1 MYRFTI
7 VNKVSS
13 LFFKKSILYK
23 KNSESPFPKIFL
35 WVFGFCAV
43 LLFSCNEN
51 PPKNLSGMWRA
62 TIKTDGGELPFHL
75 EIKKKAD
82 SATYEA
88 YAINGNERLKLDDLI
103 ITGDSVTIPIEIFDA
118 KISAKISQNSLE
130 GIWERYVGGE
140 QYIRSTFHAE
150 KDVLNRFETISTKK
164 TEDVTGHWATNFIS
178 ADGKSKTVAVGIF
191 EQKGQKVTGT
201 FLTTTGDYRYLEGIL
216 DGDSLKLS
224 TFDGTHLYLFK
235 ALKTGNNLNGKF
247 WSNISSLENWTATF
261 DPNAKL
267 PDLNKLTYLK
277 PGFNKIEFEFPSN
290 DGKLLNINDK
300 SLENKVKIIQIMGTW
315 CPNCMDE
322 SMYLAPWYDK
332 NKNRG
337 IEIIGLS
344 YEKSTDLKVSG
355 PKIEKMK
362 KRFGMNYPVLLA
374 GSKDAG
380 EAAKSL
386 PMLNTIL
393 GFPTT
398 IIIDKKGVVRNIH
411 TGFSGPGT
419 GKYYT
424 EWIADFNLLIDKL
437 VAEK

>member
-1 MYRFTI
+1 MNRFTI
-7 VNKVSS
+7 VNKISS
-13 LFFKKSILYK
+13 TFFKKSILDK
-23 KNSESPFPKIFL
+23 KNSAHHSSMIIL
-35 WVFGFCAV
+35 WVVGFCSM

-51 PPKNLSGMWRA
+51 SPTNLSGKWRA

-75 EIKKKAD
+75 EIIKKAD
-82 SATYEA
+82 STTYEA
-88 YAINGNERLKLDDLI
+88 YAINGNESLALDNLI
-103 ITGDSVTIPIEIFDA
+103 IKGDSITIPIEIFDA
-118 KISAKISQNSLE
+118 KISAKISGKKML

-140 QYIRSTFHAE
+140 KYIRSTFHAE
-150 KDVLNRFETISTKK
+150 KNVLNRFETISTKK
-164 TEDVTGHWATNFIS
+164 TENINGNWSTNFVT
-178 ADGKSKTVAVGIF
+178 ADRKTKTEAVGIF
-191 EQKGQKVTGT
+191 EQNGKKVTGT
-201 FLTTTGDYRYLEGIL
+201 FLTTTGDYRYLEGVM

-235 ALKTGNNLNGKF
+235 ALKTGNKLNGKF
-247 WSNISSLENWTATF
+247 WSNIASLENWTATL

-267 PDLNKLTYLK
+267 PDLDKLTYLK
-277 PGFNKIEFEFPSN
+277 PGFNKIEFEFPSLEGKMVSLN
-290 DGKLLNINDK
+290 DNAF
-300 SLENKVKIIQIMGTW
+300 ENKVKVIQIMGTW

-344 YEKSTDLKVSG
+344 YEKSTDLNVSG

-398 IIIDKKGVVRNIH
+398 IIIDKKGIVRNIH

-437 VAEK
+437 VTE